1 MAVVELPHPGM
12 ISAIHSCGLLSGLG
26 AGTLN
31 KGRPGLNNVVLRI
44 GVAGEARFV
53 PSRAVNGRIP
63 GGARGPSREKRRM
76 GSCQRNRDA
85 PDRSLPLTSRNRGR
99 IIIAEQGCGGACGLS
114 LPQPA

>member
-31 KGRPGLNNVVLRI
+31 KGRPGLNNVVLQI

-63 GGARGPSREKRRM
+63 GGPGGHPARNAAWVLANAIGMHP
-76 GSCQRNRDA
+76 
-85 PDRSLPLTSRNRGR
+85 
-99 IIIAEQGCGGACGLS
+99 IGAFR
-114 LPQPA
+114 